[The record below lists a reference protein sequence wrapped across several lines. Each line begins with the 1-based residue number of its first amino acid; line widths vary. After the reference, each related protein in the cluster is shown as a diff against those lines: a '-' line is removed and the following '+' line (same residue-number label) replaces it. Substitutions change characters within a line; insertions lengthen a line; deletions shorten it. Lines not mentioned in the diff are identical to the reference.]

1 MEQKRAHLEAPHCFT
16 AAESNWAE
24 PIFGPK
30 REGDPRKLV
39 VLTCGEPPCQG
50 KNHNIA
56 IASIV
61 LVCTFLFDTA

>member
-39 VLTCGEPPCQG
+39 VL
-50 KNHNIA
+50 
-56 IASIV
+56 
-61 LVCTFLFDTA
+61 LVVRLPT